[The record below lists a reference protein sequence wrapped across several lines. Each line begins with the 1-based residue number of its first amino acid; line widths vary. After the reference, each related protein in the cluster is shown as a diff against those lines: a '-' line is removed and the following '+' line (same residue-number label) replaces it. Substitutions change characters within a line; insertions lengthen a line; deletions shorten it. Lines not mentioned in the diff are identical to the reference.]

1 MLYSNKDYKLHHNN
15 IFIDRWKKRKY
26 GHRSMAETAFSCL
39 KKTLGVCLCRQ
50 VSKYDKR
57 KILKVSLY

>member
-1 MLYSNKDYKLHHNN
+1 MEEEEKK
-15 IFIDRWKKRKY
+15 IRTPID
-26 GHRSMAETAFSCL
+26 GETAFSCL

-57 KILKVSLY
+57 KIL

>member
-1 MLYSNKDYKLHHNN
+1 
-15 IFIDRWKKRKY
+15 
-26 GHRSMAETAFSCL
+26 MAETAFSCL

-57 KILKVSLY
+57 KIL